1 MAKRGRPAKVKPFVA
16 PVTQVATA
24 KPEELKNIVAAP
36 PPPMTP
42 AQLDS
47 LSQAVK
53 TKAEYLTNVNAIQ
66 SGMNGLTAN
75 GDLKFGNPLDGF
87 TPEAIA
93 QLKTMST
100 HELGSPK
107 VAELFQEQTTPA
119 QAPQIILPTSYNNT
133 VQAAPQQAQTQQ
145 APKIDVMDIFGI
157 K

>member
-1 MAKRGRPAKVKPFVA
+1 MAKRGRPAKVKVIEPIA
-16 PVTQVATA
+16 PIVVPVLDMATGKTEFKPLLEKS
-24 KPEELKNIVAAP
+24 KPE
-36 PPPMTP
+36 
-42 AQLDS
+42 LDA
-47 LSQAVK
+47 LTQHVK
-53 TKAEYLTNVNAIQ
+53 AKAEYLTNVNQIQ